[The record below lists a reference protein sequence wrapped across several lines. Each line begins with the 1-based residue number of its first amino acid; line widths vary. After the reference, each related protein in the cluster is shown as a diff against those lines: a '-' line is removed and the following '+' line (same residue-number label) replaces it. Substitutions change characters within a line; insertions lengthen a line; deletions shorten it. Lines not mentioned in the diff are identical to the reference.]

1 MTDHEV
7 IIIVFHFKLIL
18 SIQLVCASTDVCWLE
33 LLQEVIQY
41 PLKHLSSPIGEG
53 EPSVVLI

>member
-18 SIQLVCASTDVCWLE
+18 SIQLVCASWLK
-33 LLQEVIQY
+33 LLQEVTQY

>member
-33 LLQEVIQY
+33 LLQEVTQY

-53 EPSVVLI
+53 EP